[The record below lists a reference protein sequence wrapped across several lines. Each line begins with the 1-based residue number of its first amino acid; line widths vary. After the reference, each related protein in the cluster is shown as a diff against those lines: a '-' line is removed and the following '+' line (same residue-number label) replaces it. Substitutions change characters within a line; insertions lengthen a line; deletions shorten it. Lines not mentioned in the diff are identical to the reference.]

1 MALARVQADDDSAAP
16 PPRGL
21 RPFLRFTRLP
31 DRAVTAAR
39 KVLDEDEGFRDQ
51 VRRSTSEDLVGRASW
66 LFLERAQ
73 GWEDELDALIAAA
86 SHEASAA
93 SQRQA
98 ESATSRRLAAADA
111 ARRRAEEAAA
121 RLGAELAETKELV
134 ASERRARRR
143 IETDAGRS
151 RRRSSDLEAEVAELR
166 SLVARL
172 QQTLEDRA
180 AHVELRGGDGA
191 ELGPPQAEAGSAA
204 GAGLAFDPR
213 TLAASYGAVL
223 QATDG
228 ITGAL
233 ADLGRELAPLLHVEE
248 PSAPAPPA
256 PRSPP
261 VERPPER
268 TRQPAALPPAIL
280 EESVEAAEHLLRTEG
295 VVVLVDG
302 YNLTKLARPEMTL
315 PEQRR
320 WLVDAAVETATRTG
334 ARFEVVFDGAEDQGS
349 APADLARRSGVQVRF
364 SPAGVDADDVVL
376 ERARAPGQGVVV
388 VASDD
393 RRVRDGAR
401 RLGANVVGAAQL
413 LAAMKRPLKR

>member
-1 MALARVQADDDSAAP
+1 MALARLQADDDSGSP

-51 VRRSTSEDLVGRASW
+51 VRRSTSEDRVGRASW
-66 LFLERAQ
+66 LFLDRPE
-73 GWEDELDALIAAA
+73 GWENELEALIAVA
-86 SHEASAA
+86 SQEAGEA

-98 ESATSRRLAAADA
+98 ESAVSKRLAVAHA

-121 RLGAELAETKELV
+121 RLGAELVETKELV

-143 IETDAGRS
+143 LETDAGRS
-151 RRRSSDLEAEVAELR
+151 RRRSNDLEAEVAELR

-172 QQTLEDRA
+172 QETLEGA
-180 AHVELRGGDGA
+180 PEAEPRGGDGVEVGA
-191 ELGPPQAEAGSAA
+191 PAAEAGSPA
-204 GAGLAFDPR
+204 GVELDFDPR
-213 TLAASYGAVL
+213 ALAATYGAVL
-223 QATDG
+223 QAADG
-228 ITGAL
+228 ISVAL
-233 ADLGRELAPLLHVEE
+233 ADLGRELAPLLDVEE
-248 PSAPAPPA
+248 RTGPALPVPPSPAPGPAPA
-256 PRSPP
+256 
-261 VERPPER
+261 RP
-268 TRQPAALPPAIL
+268 RQPAALPPAIL
-280 EESVEAAEHLLRTEG
+280 DDSVEAAEHLLRTEG

-315 PEQRR
+315 VEQRR
-320 WLVDAAVETATRTG
+320 WLVDAAMETATRTG
-334 ARFEVVFDGAEDQGS
+334 ARFEVVFDGADDQGS
-349 APADLARRSGVQVRF
+349 APADLARRAGVQVRF

-376 ERARAPGQGVVV
+376 ERARAPGQGPVV

-413 LAAMKRPLKR
+413 LAAMKRSLNR